1 MSGCVSYLRWKP
13 GGSDAVRAADV
24 AGVKEYRSW
33 LHRALMERRP
43 GQYTRRW
50 LAGRLGVS
58 EQTTRRY
65 DLFQGVKVFPMYSYT
80 RLFWHNLEQF
90 VPKDTDKLPDL
101 PGGYFLHCEGKDY
114 PVRRGL
120 VEKLLSQGK
129 VVHFAKREPNYYTM
143 EENWR
148 ACGADVAQNRGE
160 TAACGVG
167 CGGDCGI
174 LGGSAVV
181 CCPRRG

>member
-1 MSGCVSYLRWKP
+1 MNG
-13 GGSDAVRAADV
+13 VR
-24 AGVKEYRSW
+24 
-33 LHRALMERRP
+33 

-90 VPKDTDKLPDL
+90 VPKDTDDMPDL

-120 VEKLLSQGK
+120 VEKLLSQG
-129 VVHFAKREPNYYTM
+129 RRYILPNGSRITTR
-143 EENWR
+143 WR
-148 ACGADVAQNRGE
+148 RI
-160 TAACGVG
+160 
-167 CGGDCGI
+167 GGKLCRCRTQ
-174 LGGSAVV
+174 L
-181 CCPRRG
+181 R